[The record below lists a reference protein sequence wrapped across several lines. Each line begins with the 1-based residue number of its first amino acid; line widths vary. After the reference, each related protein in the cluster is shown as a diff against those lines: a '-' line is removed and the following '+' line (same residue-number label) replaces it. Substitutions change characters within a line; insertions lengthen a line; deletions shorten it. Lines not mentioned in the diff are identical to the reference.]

1 MNWVKRVQTTIY
13 GDEKKN
19 STVYDLTKVDPN
31 LLIPDRKLEK
41 HFDYDDYENGDIY
54 QNPPSKHA
62 QEWETLETTNA
73 EKMPYL
79 MHIKSLSM
87 GWPHL
92 RYLAEWMEVT
102 TSPTKWQLIRK
113 LQDPELERVRR
124 ERARRTKIKAID
136 FVSGQPV
143 TNKNMHDI
151 GSPDELSRHLEQP
164 GVPGTTRLYIVEDL
178 SRDVIERL
186 GSKLDIDPLFFR
198 EHINDYTW
206 YNARDPWVELPDLD
220 VVSRSRPYFRLMYMQ
235 PRYFTSRDSF
245 DDARKQAGFF
255 NVLRRLDE
263 DNEHESLFD
272 DKSATIALVRSKTSF
287 WIRPSNDTQSA
298 IGVLLVDPSITEG
311 FPLWKGYR
319 PFKNSPAFSDKTPFQ
334 VPPRTSLFDDLIFWI
349 TQTSQED
356 IDAIEHNPSAM
367 SFRILQIICAEWLT
381 LSRYITSRLGQIEW
395 EIEKPDLFQVKKPD
409 LQDSINF
416 NTSLKKLHTWRRRLP
431 IYKAM
436 VADTQARIF
445 PAHESGTDRK
455 GCITDLKKDFQIVAG
470 HFDDLLSRTERIATV
485 ATAVTAI
492 EESRRAIEQNKTLGR
507 LTYLAVI
514 FAPLSF
520 VSSFFSMS
528 TDLAGLTQTIWVYFC
543 VAVPISFFVF
553 LLVDKNW
560 SNNMQGAYNKTKEA
574 KHITAKLHIQQHH
587 PKS

>member
-13 GDEKKN
+13 GETKKEPSIYEFN
-19 STVYDLTKVDPN
+19 DRDIDS
-31 LLIPDRKLEK
+31 LIPDRKLGNG
-41 HFDYDDYENGDIY
+41 YDDYFNGDIY
-54 QNPPSKHA
+54 ETPPSKNA
-62 QEWETLETTNA
+62 QEWEINSYVFPE
-73 EKMPYL
+73 
-79 MHIKSLSM
+79 
-87 GWPHL
+87 WPHL

-102 TSPTKWQLIRK
+102 TSPTKWQLYRK
-113 LQDPELERVRR
+113 VSATDR
-124 ERARRTKIKAID
+124 EIYRNKRARRTKVKALDFSPGNPVKVGPDID
-136 FVSGQPV
+136 NPDDLAEHLDQP
-143 TNKNMHDI
+143 
-151 GSPDELSRHLEQP
+151 PDL
-164 GVPGTTRLYIVEDL
+164 GVTRLYIVEDL
-178 SRDVIERL
+178 SRDVIEHL
-186 GSKLDIDPLFFR
+186 GTKLDIDPLFFR

-245 DDARKQAGFF
+245 DKARRQAGRF

-272 DKSATIALVRSKTSF
+272 DESATIALVRSKTSF
-287 WIRPSNDTQSA
+287 WIRPASDTQPA

-311 FPLWKGYR
+311 LPLWRGYR
-319 PFKNSPAFSDKTPFQ
+319 PFRNSPTLSNKTPFEVQ
-334 VPPRTSLFDDLIFWI
+334 PRTSLFDDLIFWI

-367 SFRILQIICAEWLT
+367 SFRILEVICAEWLT

-409 LQDSINF
+409 LQDAINF

-431 IYKAM
+431 IYKSM
-436 VADTQARIF
+436 VADTVAKIF
-445 PAHESGTDRK
+445 PNDESSSDRK
-455 GCITDLKKDFQIVAG
+455 DCIADLRKDFQIVAG

-543 VAVPISFFVF
+543 VAVPISFFVY

-560 SNNMQGAYNKTKEA
+560 TNNMQGAYNKTKEA
-574 KHITAKLHIQQHH
+574 KHTAKLHYQQHH
-587 PKS
+587 QKG